1 MQHPISE
8 NLVDLG
14 RLPPRTDR
22 YGLAMPRS
30 YLRFPHLHADTLVFV
45 AENDVWT
52 APVSGGRAY
61 RLTADDV
68 PVAQPRLS
76 PDGAQVAWTSWREGA
91 PEVFVADLDG
101 GGARRLSYWADPR
114 TQTIGWTPAGEVLAV
129 SAAGQASPR
138 RGWAY
143 AIPATG
149 GTPRRL
155 DFGPVS
161 DVALPAGGGPAV
173 VVTSLMTRDMAW
185 WKRYRGG
192 TAGKLWWDAAGSG
205 EFVRLAADLD
215 GQLAA
220 PMLIG
225 SGDGLRIA
233 FISDHEGWGNLY
245 SLGADGAGLRRHTDH
260 GGPDAPAFYVR
271 HASTDGERIV
281 YESAGELWILDS
293 LDSAAP
299 RRLDVRLGGPR
310 TARDPFRVRT
320 ADELSW
326 VAPDRT
332 GRTSIAQVRGTVHRL
347 THRDGP
353 ARTLLAEPGARARLA
368 RPLGDDRAV
377 WVDDVEGEDAICI
390 APLDERADGGQPL
403 RRYGAGAVGRVL
415 ELAAAPDGS
424 KLALAAHDGR
434 LLVLELAG
442 SRAGELRELARGA
455 DGEISDLCWSPDS
468 AWLAYSD
475 PVEAGLSRIMM
486 ARLADD
492 TLVAVTE
499 PRFADTDPT
508 FTFDGKYLAF
518 LSRRSFDPI
527 YDQHS
532 FDLTFPASWRPFLVP
547 LAARTPSPFG
557 ASPDGR
563 PVSAQDEGPED
574 PPAPDPSDPSA
585 EPTPDA
591 GGEGTGKPE
600 KKKGDPPPE
609 VVVDVEGLAARVV
622 PVPVVAAR
630 YSGMQAGKDCLLWYR
645 SPVSGVL
652 GDTRAGTDEKAERPV
667 LERYDLVR
675 RKLDVIADP
684 VSSFAVS
691 GDGSRLVVRDGGAL
705 RVLRTDRSGSG
716 APGEGDGDEFE
727 IDTRRIVVTVD
738 PTAEW
743 RQMFDEAGR
752 LMRDH
757 FWTEDMAGVDWAA
770 ELARYRPLVDA
781 VGSHDDLVDLM
792 WELQGELGTSHAYVM
807 GHGAGDHSGQP
818 GLLGADLEPGEPDGW
833 RVVRVLP
840 PETSA
845 PAARS
850 PLSGPGVD
858 VRAGD
863 LILEVGGK
871 PVDPAYGPAP
881 LLVSRAGELV
891 ELTVRSGPDRED
903 AGEVRRVVVR
913 PLGSE
918 ISLRYQDWV
927 AGRRAFVADRSEGRL
942 GYLHVPDMM
951 APGWAQ
957 LHRDLT
963 RETSREGL
971 ILDVRGNSGGHT
983 SQLVVEKLARKV
995 IGWDLPRH
1003 RQPTTYPEDAPRG
1016 PVVALADELSGSDGD
1031 IVTAAIK
1038 RLGIGPVVGV
1048 RTWGGVVGIDSR
1060 YGLVDGTRVT
1070 QPRYAFWFDDAH
1082 WGVEN
1087 HGVDPDVEVV
1097 IAPQDWVAGR
1107 DPQLERAVDMALE
1120 ALAARPAVRAPDVAS
1135 RPSRR
1140 RPDLPPRP

>member
-1 MQHPISE
+1 MQNAHPPVNGSI
-8 NLVDLG
+8 
-14 RLPPRTDR
+14 
-22 YGLAMPRS
+22 YGSLSTLMIATVWTMPRS

-68 PVAQPRLS
+68 PVAHPRLS
-76 PDGAQVAWTSWREGA
+76 PDGTRVAWTSWREGA
-91 PEVFVADLDG
+91 PEVFVSDIDG
-101 GGARRLSYWADPR
+101 GGARRISYWADPR
-114 TQTIGWTPAGEVLAV
+114 AHVVGWTPDGDVLAV
-129 SAAGQASPR
+129 STVGQASR

-143 AIPATG
+143 AIPPSG

-155 DFGPVS
+155 DLGPVS
-161 DVALPAGGGPAV
+161 DVALASDGNPIV
-173 VVTSLMTRDMAW
+173 VVTSVISRDMAW

-192 TAGKLWWDAAGSG
+192 TAGKLWWDASGSG
-205 EFVRLAADLD
+205 QFVRLAADLD
-215 GQLAA
+215 GQMAA
-220 PMLIG
+220 PMLVG
-225 SGDGLRIA
+225 SGDGRRIA
-233 FISDHEGWGNLY
+233 FICDHEGWGNIY
-245 SLGADGAGLRRHTDH
+245 SLGADGSGLRRHTDH
-260 GGPDAPAFYVR
+260 GGPDAPPFYVR
-271 HASTDGERIV
+271 HASTDGERVV

-293 LDSAAP
+293 LDSTGP

-310 TARDPFRVRT
+310 TAREPFRVRT
-320 ADELSW
+320 ADELTW
-326 VAPDRT
+326 AAPDRT
-332 GRTSIAQVRGTVHRL
+332 GRTSIALVRGTVHRL

-368 RPLGDDRAV
+368 RPLGDNRVV
-377 WVDDVEGEDAICI
+377 WVDDVEGEDAVCV
-390 APLDERADGGQPL
+390 APLDERADGAAPL
-403 RRYGAGAVGRVL
+403 GRHGVGEVGRVL

-424 KLALAAHDGR
+424 KVALAAHDGR
-434 LLVLELAG
+434 LMVLELTG
-442 SRAGELRELARGA
+442 DREGELRELARGA

-468 AWLAYSD
+468 AWLAYRD
-475 PVEAGLSRIMM
+475 PVESGLTRIMM

-499 PRFADTDPT
+499 PRFVDMDPT
-508 FTFDGKYLAF
+508 FTSDGKYLAF

-527 YDQHS
+527 YDEHS

-563 PVSAQDEGPED
+563 PVSPEEEGPSD
-574 PPAPDPSDPSA
+574 LPATAATDPSA
-585 EPTPDA
+585 EPDA
-591 GGEGTGKPE
+591 AAESKAKPE
-600 KKKGDPPPE
+600 KKKGDTPPE

-622 PVPVVAAR
+622 AVPVVAAR
-630 YSGMQAGKDCLLWYR
+630 YSGMRAGKDCLLWYR
-645 SPVSGVL
+645 IPVSGVL

-684 VSSFAVS
+684 VSWFTVS
-691 GDGSRLVVRDGGAL
+691 GDGSRLVVRDGSAL
-705 RVLRTDRSGSG
+705 RVLRTDRPGSS
-716 APGEGDGDEFE
+716 APGDGDGDEFE

-757 FWTEDMAGVDWAA
+757 FWAPDMAGVDWAA
-770 ELARYRPLVDA
+770 EIARYRPLVDA
-781 VGSHDDLVDLM
+781 VGSHDDLVDLL
-792 WELQGELGTSHAYVM
+792 WELQGELGTSHAYVT
-807 GHGAGDHSGQP
+807 GRGAGDHSGQP
-818 GLLGADLEPGEPDGW
+818 GLLGADLEPTDDGW

-863 LILEVGGK
+863 VILEVGGK
-871 PVDPAYGPAP
+871 PIDPAYGPAP
-881 LLVSRAGELV
+881 LLVSRADELV

-903 AGEVRRVVVR
+903 AGTVRRVVVK
-913 PLGSE
+913 PLSSE
-918 ISLRYQDWV
+918 ASLRYQDWV

-957 LHRDLT
+957 LHRDLS

-1016 PVVALADELSGSDGD
+1016 PVIALADELSGSDGD

-1048 RTWGGVVGIDSR
+1048 RTWGGVVGIDGR

-1070 QPRYAFWFDDAH
+1070 QPRYAFWFDDTH
-1082 WGVEN
+1082 WNVEN

-1120 ALAARPAVRAPDVAS
+1120 ALAERPAVRPPDVAT

-1140 RPDLPPRP
+1140 RPELPPRP

>member
-1 MQHPISE
+1 MS
-8 NLVDLG
+8 
-14 RLPPRTDR
+14 
-22 YGLAMPRS
+22 RS

-52 APVSGGRAY
+52 APLSGGRAY

-76 PDGAQVAWTSWREGA
+76 PDGTQVAWTSWRDGA
-91 PEVFVADLDG
+91 PEAYVTDVEG
-101 GGARRLSYWADPR
+101 GGGRRLSYWADPR
-114 TQTIGWTPAGEVLAV
+114 ALTVGWTPDGDVLAV

-138 RGWAY
+138 RSWAY
-143 AIPATG
+143 AIPAAG

-161 DVALPAGGGPAV
+161 DVALAPGGPAV
-173 VVTSLMTRDMAW
+173 LLSSVISREMAW

-192 TAGKLWWDAAGSG
+192 TTGKLWWDADGSG
-205 EFVRLAADLD
+205 EFVRIGVELD
-215 GQLAA
+215 GQLGS
-220 PMLIG
+220 PMLVG

-233 FISDHEGWGNLY
+233 FLSDHEGWGNLY
-245 SLGADGAGLRRHTDH
+245 SLAPDGTDLRRHSDH
-260 GGPDAPAFYVR
+260 GAAGAPAFYAR
-271 HASTDGERIV
+271 HASTDGERVV
-281 YESAGELWILDS
+281 YESAGELWILES
-293 LDSAAP
+293 LDGAVEP

-310 TARDPFRVRT
+310 TARKPHRVHT
-320 ADELSW
+320 SSELTW
-326 VAPDRT
+326 AAPDRT
-332 GRTSIAQVRGTVHRL
+332 GRTSIVLVRGTVHRL

-353 ARTLLAEPGARARLA
+353 ARTLLAEPGVRVRRA
-368 RPLGDDRAV
+368 RPLGEDRVV
-377 WVDDVEGEDAICI
+377 WVDDVEGEDALCV
-390 APLDERADGGQPL
+390 APLDGRANGAQPL
-403 RRYGAGAVGRVL
+403 RRYGTGAVGRVL
-415 ELAAAPDGS
+415 ELAVAPDGS
-424 KLALAAHDGR
+424 AVALAAHDGR
-434 LLVLELAG
+434 LLLLDLSDPAAG
-442 SRAGELRELARGA
+442 VLRELARGA

-468 AWLAYSD
+468 AWLAYCD
-475 PVEAGLSRIMM
+475 PVETGLTRIMM
-486 ARLADD
+486 VRLADD

-499 PRFADTDPT
+499 PRFADMDPA
-508 FTFDGKYLAF
+508 FTSDGKYLAF

-527 YDQHS
+527 YDEHS

-547 LAARTPSPFG
+547 LAVRTPSPFG

-563 PVSAQDEGPED
+563 PVSAAEEGPED
-574 PPAPDPSDPSA
+574 PPAPEPSPEAGDGA
-585 EPTPDA
+585 EKDRDDKDGDKK
-591 GGEGTGKPE
+591 GGDE
-600 KKKGDPPPE
+600 KKDDKPPE
-609 VVVDVEGLAARVV
+609 VVVDVEGLATRVV

-630 YSGMQAGKDCLLWYR
+630 YSGLRAGKDCLLWYR
-645 SPVSGVL
+645 IPVSGVL
-652 GDTRAGTDEKAERPV
+652 GDGRAGTEEKAERPV
-667 LERYDLVR
+667 LERYDLAR
-675 RKLDVIADP
+675 RKVEVIADP

-691 GDGSRLVVRDGGAL
+691 GDGTRLVVRDRDTL
-705 RVLRTDRSGSG
+705 RVLRTDRSGSS
-716 APGEGDGDEFE
+716 APGDGDADEFDV
-727 IDTRRIVVTVD
+727 DTRRIVVTVD

-757 FWTEDMAGVDWAA
+757 YWIEDMAGVDWAA

-781 VGSHDDLVDLM
+781 VGSHDDFVDLL
-792 WELQGELGTSHAYVM
+792 WELHGELGSSHAYVSRR
-807 GHGAGDHSGQP
+807 GAGDYSGRP
-818 GLLGADLEPGEPDGW
+818 GLLGADLEPVTDESLAPSNNSTDESPAGANGGTAGW

-863 LILEVGGK
+863 VILEVGGK
-871 PVDPAYGPAP
+871 PIDPAHGPAP

-891 ELTVRSGPDRED
+891 ELTVRSGPDRSD
-903 AGEVRRVVVR
+903 AGQVRRVAVR
-913 PLGSE
+913 PLESDAA
-918 ISLRYQDWV
+918 LRYQDWV

-957 LHRDLT
+957 LHRDLS
-963 RETSREGL
+963 RETARDGL
-971 ILDVRGNSGGHT
+971 ILDVRGNNGGHT
-983 SQLVVEKLARKV
+983 SQLVVEKLARRV
-995 IGWDLPRH
+995 IGWDSARH
-1003 RQPTTYPEDAPRG
+1003 RQPTTYPDDAPRG
-1016 PVVALADELSGSDGD
+1016 PVVALADEMSGSDGD

-1048 RTWGGVVGIDSR
+1048 RTWGGVIGIDSR
-1060 YGLVDGTRVT
+1060 YVLVDGTLVT
-1070 QPRYAFWFDDAH
+1070 QPRYATWFDDTG
-1082 WGVEN
+1082 WDIEN
-1087 HGVDPDVEVV
+1087 HGVDPDVEVMMR
-1097 IAPQDWVAGR
+1097 PQDWVVGR

-1120 ALAARPAVRAPDVAS
+1120 ELAARPAATPPDPTT